1 MSSRPRSIDEILA
14 ELRSLPNNETRVAR
28 IIELIPAERE
38 VLLQWRLQQVQK
50 PSEVSPEMRELE
62 RQICQRHVSAGTVD
76 EGIGLVGS
84 QASAKRFNVTVLD
97 ARNNPEL
104 FRQVADM
111 NARINARYG
120 TNLPPPQVLISNN
133 PQQLPFYHA
142 VADMVVISAA
152 SVRNGNA
159 SAAIA
164 LELGERISQEKFGD
178 GVLHQEIHWRRELN
192 LLIPP
197 GLLEAHRR
205 HECREDADAIFL
217 VGPDAVARALGGV
230 FNGLAQRPD
239 LARPGADAL
248 NYYNYDRHRDIH
260 YPHPSDRLLMGQLM
274 RKNPELLAQLQK
286 GQMEFDGTCRV
297 IGPPDAV
304 RAAGT
309 TAQEPQ
315 QQATPRR

>member
-1 MSSRPRSIDEILA
+1 MSPAEEFA
-14 ELRSLPNNETRVAR
+14 ELRALMS
-28 IIELIPAERE
+28 PAERE
-38 VLLQWRLQQVQK
+38 QSLQDILRITRNNI
-50 PSEVSPEMRELE
+50 PSAISPETRAVA
-62 RQICQRHVSAGTVD
+62 RQYWRNQLSAGAVG
-76 EGIGLVGS
+76 EGIRGS
-84 QASAKRFNVTVLD
+84 QGSSGQFNVTVLD

-111 NARINARYG
+111 SARLNARYG
-120 TNLPPPQVLISNN
+120 TNLPPPQVLISDD
-133 PQQLPFYHA
+133 PQQGPIYN
-142 VADMVVISAA
+142 VAGDVVSISAA

-159 SAAIA
+159 PAVIA
-164 LELGERISQEKFGD
+164 HELGERISQEKFGD
-178 GVLHQEIHWRRELN
+178 GVLHLEIHWRRALN
-192 LLIPP
+192 LPVP
-197 GLLEAHRR
+197 SGLREAHRR

-217 VGPDAVARALGGV
+217 VGPDAVARAQAEI
-230 FNGLAQRPD
+230 FNGAAQSIAEQRPG

-248 NYYNYDRHRDIH
+248 NFYNYHMHRDNH

-274 RKNPELLAQLQK
+274 RENPELLAQLQR

>member
-1 MSSRPRSIDEILA
+1 MRPIKEW
-14 ELRSLPNNETRVAR
+14 SL
-28 IIELIPAERE
+28 
-38 VLLQWRLQQVQK
+38 Q
-50 PSEVSPEMRELE
+50 RELE
-62 RQICQRHVSAGTVD
+62 RFRNDIPSTISPERRAEARQNLQRIVSAGTAG
-76 EGIGLVGS
+76 EGLLDSSGS
-84 QASAKRFNVTVLD
+84 EGRFNVTVLN

-111 NARINARYG
+111 SARLNARYG

-133 PQQLPFYHA
+133 PQQTAIYFST
-142 VADMVVISAA
+142 ADMVVISAA

-159 SAAIA
+159 PAFIA
-164 LELGERISQEKFGD
+164 HELGERISQEKFGD
-178 GVLHQEIHWRRELN
+178 GVLHREIHRRGELN
-192 LLIPP
+192 LPIPP

-205 HECREDADAIFL
+205 NECREDADAIFL
-217 VGPDAVARALGGV
+217 VGPDAVARALGGL
-230 FNGLAQRPD
+230 FNGAAQSIQQEIPE
-239 LARPGADAL
+239 LPGADAL
-248 NYYNYDRHRDIH
+248 NFYNYDMHRDSH

-274 RKNPELLAQLQK
+274 RENPELLAQLQK

-304 RAAGT
+304 GAAGT